1 MATTTDRRYRWP
13 PLRFSHNHRHFSG
26 NITSTKQCKKASL
39 YCNMDYLLHLL
50 DSSDTQLDL
59 MLLELSA
66 CLAGEDELCD
76 DFSAYNQAKGT
87 FFDGETRLFLRGSEM
102 LIKCVVMGL

>member
-66 CLAGEDELCD
+66 CLAVIVSFVPWVRTNYAMISLLI
-76 DFSAYNQAKGT
+76 
-87 FFDGETRLFLRGSEM
+87 TRQKELFLMEKLGCSSA
-102 LIKCVVMGL
+102 VVRC